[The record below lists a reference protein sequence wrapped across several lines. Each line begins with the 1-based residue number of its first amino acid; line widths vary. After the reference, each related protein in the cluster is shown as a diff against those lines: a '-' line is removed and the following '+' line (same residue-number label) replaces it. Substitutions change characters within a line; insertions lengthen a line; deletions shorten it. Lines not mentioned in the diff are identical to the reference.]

1 MVTFVAWVAFG
12 FAVLMAVLDWVAV
25 ARRSTLL
32 EYVGKPATTTALFVV
47 AASLDVARDVS
58 WGLLL
63 AALVACLLGDVFL
76 MLPRDAFVPG
86 LGSFAVAQALFAAG
100 FVAGG
105 VDTSRLVLGVMVTVP
120 VAVVLAR
127 RLVGAL
133 HRLGR
138 PGLVG
143 PVVVY
148 MLVIS
153 AMAVTAVGAGSPLAI
168 IGAVLFMASDAVIAE
183 SRFVRERAVQ
193 PVTIMVAYH
202 LALTG
207 LVLEHL

>member
-1 MVTFVAWVAFG
+1 M
-12 FAVLMAVLDWVAV
+12 
-25 ARRSTLL
+25 
-32 EYVGKPATTTALFVV
+32 
-47 AASLDVARDVS
+47 
-58 WGLLL
+58 GLLL
-63 AALVACLLGDVFL
+63 AALVACLLRDVFL

-86 LGSFAVAQALFAAG
+86 LGSFAVAQALFAAE

-105 VDTSRLVLGVMVTVP
+105 VHTSSLVLGVIVTVP
-120 VAVVLAR
+120 IAVVLAR
-127 RLVGAL
+127 RFVGAL

-153 AMAVTAVGAGSPLAI
+153 AIAVTAVGAGSPLAI
-168 IGAVLFMASDAVIAE
+168 IGAVLFMASDALIAE
-183 SRFVRERAVQ
+183 SRFVRERASQ
-193 PVTIMVAYH
+193 PVTIMVTYH

-207 LVLEHL
+207 LVLGHL